1 MYRNTE
7 EELQHLQKKII
18 MFNILGAPGAILLGL
33 GLYGLFGAEG
43 NAFIP
48 ILNDLDIVYGFIVLG
63 AIIMV
68 WEFLVTIPLLKR
80 KVEIAKKANKR
91 SR

>member
-7 EELQHLQKKII
+7 EEIQHLHKKII
-18 MFNILGAPGAILLGL
+18 MFNILGFPGPVLFGL

-48 ILNDLDIVYGFIVLG
+48 MLNNLNIVYSCIAIG
-63 AIIMV
+63 AIIMI
-68 WEFLVTIPLLKR
+68 WEFIAIIPLLKR
-80 KVEIAKKANKR
+80 RSEIARNKNI
-91 SR
+91 